1 MTRTYDPSASD
12 TAFVTGSPSV
22 SPNSSTLDNASASTD
37 TLQQAWSDADAIL
50 RPYPG
55 LSWLAVHCRS
65 RSEKVVA
72 RRCEQLSIPHY
83 LPVQASVRKYR
94 RKAVT
99 FEIPLFSG
107 YLFCAVD
114 AAARLAL
121 LRSSKIVSFLSVGDE
136 QQFLAELRQIYVAYR
151 VSSETIER
159 GDFDPTGRRVR
170 LLSGPLTGLVGT
182 VLERRGHSVLVLNL
196 GLLQQAAHV
205 QIDMKKTE
213 FALLE
218 PSP

>member
-1 MTRTYDPSASD
+1 MTGESGSSALAASAVRPGSSVPD
-12 TAFVTGSPSV
+12 TAP
-22 SPNSSTLDNASASTD
+22 DNASVATD
-37 TLQQAWSDADAIL
+37 IRHRAWSDATAVL

-55 LSWLAVHCRS
+55 LSWLAVHCRP

-114 AAARLAL
+114 AASRLAL

-151 VSSETIER
+151 VSSETLER

-170 LLSGPLTGLVGT
+170 ILSGPLAGLVGT
-182 VLERRGHSVLVLNL
+182 VLERRGRSVLVLNL